1 MCGVGGGGGGGI
13 SYRIS
18 IPVRA
23 LHLGLEL
30 VVSNGNKNYIMN
42 VIGCVLI
49 FLTCSLSWLKLS
61 MMTPMKRFNT
71 KNDPD
76 MMKTMKYM

>member
-1 MCGVGGGGGGGI
+1 MSAFGGGVGGGI

-23 LHLGLEL
+23 LHLDLEL

-42 VIGCVLI
+42 VIGCM
-49 FLTCSLSWLKLS
+49 C
-61 MMTPMKRFNT
+61 
-71 KNDPD
+71 
-76 MMKTMKYM
+76 